1 MKSEILKKLAAVA
14 VLCAVCISAF
24 AAQARELKPVK
35 YVFLFIGDGMSIP
48 QRMMTDEYLKLSG
61 QKELLINALPNN
73 AVTYTRSANSFITD
87 SAASG
92 TAIACGG
99 KTNNGRVGVSATGE
113 RFESVAEAA
122 KKNGRK
128 VGVITSVTI
137 NHATP
142 AAFYAHNDSRGNYY
156 KIALDMIASNFD
168 FFGGGGIGS
177 SYKSEA
183 GGKKSDAYKLA
194 EEAGYKVFMGKKAL
208 DGVKKGCGKVMAF
221 ASDGALPYA
230 IDDPSGPRIAEFT
243 QKAIEVL
250 DNPEGFF
257 IMVEGGKI
265 DWMCHANDAATV
277 IGEVLDFDRA
287 VKVALDFQ
295 KAHPDETLVVVTGD
309 HETGGLTLGFAGT
322 GYASHIQLLANQKN
336 SRDGTTNKFRKILAA
351 DADMTF
357 EKFRPAITEAFGFKF
372 SGDAKK
378 DRMVLSQKEI
388 AKIRDSFD
396 KNIKGKKPE
405 SKNVMKFVNTLILT
419 LDNKASIGWT
429 SNAHTALPVS
439 TTAAGAQSGAF
450 NGTIDNTDIAK
461 LLKQVVK

>member
-194 EEAGYKVFMGKKAL
+194 EEAGYKVFRGKKAL

-295 KAHPDETLVVVTGD
+295 KAHPYETLVVVTGD

-336 SRDGTTNKFRKILAA
+336 SRDVTTNKFRKILAA

-396 KNIKGKKPE
+396 KNIKDKKPE

-461 LLKQVVK
+461 LLKQAVK